1 MNHEAKSFLKVCIHL
16 PQYVN
21 WGNSCISIV
30 GIRQSQMQACFKT
43 SKFHYKREAMK
54 RQAERN
60 SL

>member
-1 MNHEAKSFLKVCIHL
+1 MNYQEKSFLEVCLQL

-21 WGNSCISIV
+21 WGNSCIGIV
-30 GIRQSQMQACFKT
+30 GNRKSQMQACFKT

>member
-43 SKFHYKREAMK
+43 SIKVP
-54 RQAERN
+54 
-60 SL
+60 L